1 MPWDTFNK
9 KESCKSKYLVCQII
23 KLLADNW
30 YYLYANS
37 NLKST
42 TDTLFFQ
49 YEKDLQG
56 TFCVWYIKFT
66 SYVLWEAFRR
76 IISECLKNIFLAV
89 TVLFSELIKVK
100 FLLNRFQPTVAFHI
114 KASYLFYRVK
124 KMTVSIWNV
133 TLCWNWLTW
142 CWKSLLYC
150 THL

>member
-49 YEKDLQG
+49 YVEDLQG
-56 TFCVWYIKFT
+56 TFCVWYIKLT
-66 SYVLWEAFRR
+66 SSVGGLLQNY
-76 IISECLKNIFLAV
+76 IGMSEKY
-89 TVLFSELIKVK
+89 
-100 FLLNRFQPTVAFHI
+100 LLS
-114 KASYLFYRVK
+114 SYCFV
-124 KMTVSIWNV
+124 
-133 TLCWNWLTW
+133 
-142 CWKSLLYC
+142 
-150 THL
+150 

>member
-49 YEKDLQG
+49 YEEDQQG
-56 TFCVWYIKFT
+56 TFCVWYIKLT
-66 SYVLWEAFRR
+66 SSVGGLSQNY
-76 IISECLKNIFLAV
+76 IGMSEKY
-89 TVLFSELIKVK
+89 
-100 FLLNRFQPTVAFHI
+100 LLS
-114 KASYLFYRVK
+114 SYCFV
-124 KMTVSIWNV
+124 
-133 TLCWNWLTW
+133 
-142 CWKSLLYC
+142 
-150 THL
+150 